1 MSKDGSNKFSQA
13 AGQLTKFQEDVE
25 EMAEALQVA
34 GSALAETEKASL
46 REAQAK
52 QRSAQEDE
60 LARDMA
66 EMSYQMQDSSQGKE
80 SNDLLIHTKARIKQ
94 IQLAIGEAMT

>member
-1 MSKDGSNKFSQA
+1 
-13 AGQLTKFQEDVE
+13 
-25 EMAEALQVA
+25 MAEALQVA

-80 SNDLLIHTKARIKQ
+80 SNELLIHTKARIKQ
-94 IQLAIGEAMT
+94 IQLAIGEAMTREQTRCGPQNKASFPRAPQESNEGT